1 MSPRLLIAC
10 LLLALQALFTCPSAL
25 ADGEDV
31 AALQPAQTRQWQLI
45 KDDKPRNI
53 QIYTKREDH
62 ERVRSMKA
70 EAEIPATVKDM
81 VNLLLDYERY
91 PQWFW
96 RLKEIRPLKTVSPL
110 EAYVYVV
117 FSPPM
122 GFPDRDVVLHFTAEY
137 LHNGQRAVVQ
147 AVSVNDYYPEQP
159 GRVRMPYAR
168 MDSKINAL
176 DEDRIYFKGEVI
188 MDPGGKLPVWASNFV
203 QRQGPYLT
211 MLNVLKVLERP
222 PADQQAL
229 NGREPPLSRHGI
241 RQ

>member
-1 MSPRLLIAC
+1 MSPRLLMAC
-10 LLLALQALFTCPSAL
+10 LLLALPFLIHFPAAL

-31 AALQPAQTRQWQLI
+31 AALQPPQTRQWQLI

-70 EAEIPATVKDM
+70 EAEIPASVKDM
-81 VNLLLDYERY
+81 VGLLLDYERY

-96 RLKEIRPLKTVSPL
+96 RLKEIRPLKVVSPM

-147 AVSVNDYYPEQP
+147 ANSVNDYYPEQP

-168 MDSKINAL
+168 MDSKINEIA
-176 DEDRIYFKGEVI
+176 EGRIYFKGEVI

-222 PADQQAL
+222 QTDQQAL
-229 NGREPPLSRHGI
+229 NGREPPHSRSGV